1 MALSTFTDIGKRM
14 LEGKIAIS
22 LGISLTTTANTAAA
36 AASGISSL
44 ALAGNTIGSTY
55 PGTLAGFQ
63 QPPAMSGDYINVA
76 TIQVNPNSSR
86 LSGFVR
92 VYLAGTLNLTAT
104 GDQFTHNAATFPLLR
119 TIYGAA
125 SQPVALIP
133 ILQLTTATSVTAPAF
148 QIQTNA
154 GGAGY
159 VNQNGTSVIGTKTFT
174 FPAAATATG
183 SCFFLR
189 LNDGDYAARDI
200 TQIKVTTASSTGA
213 ANIWLMEH
221 IGDAQSTLGAISY
234 YDPIMDGGLRAATL
248 TPAVATSGTASSSLL
263 LSNANSAS
271 AFTGIILNIGVLS

>member
-1 MALSTFTDIGKRM
+1 MALSTATDIGKRM

-22 LGISLTTTANTAAA
+22 MGVSVVTTANTAAA
-36 AASGISSL
+36 AASGLSSL
-44 ALAGNTIGSTY
+44 ALTGNTIGSTY
-55 PGTLAGFQ
+55 PSTLASFQ

-76 TIQVNPNSSR
+76 TIQGVTATR
-86 LSGFVR
+86 GSGFVR

-159 VNQNGTSVIGTKTFT
+159 VNQSGTNEIGTKTFT
-174 FPAAATATG
+174 FPAAATANG

-189 LNDGDYAARDI
+189 LNDTDYAARDI
-200 TQIKVTTASSTGA
+200 TQIKVTTASTTGA

-221 IGDAQSTLGAISY
+221 IGDAQGVFAATSY
-234 YDPIMDGGLRAATL
+234 YDPIMDAGLRATTL
-248 TPAVATSGTASSSLL
+248 TPAVATSGTASSRLL
-263 LSNANSAS
+263 LSNVNNTNAYQ
-271 AFTGIILNIGVLS
+271 GMILNIGVLS